1 MQSIELQTTNV
12 PKATMAYWTP
22 GRARK
27 SSRDLP
33 DDPDNTHERRQA
45 PAQGGEA
52 ARDRGRTGNQV
63 EALASTQSILRGTK
77 SLPKATPASKSTG
90 KKFSLRSWKY
100 VRAR

>member
-1 MQSIELQTTNV
+1 MQSIASRTTNV

-33 DDPDNTHERRQA
+33 DDPGNTHERRQA

-52 ARDRGRTGNQV
+52 AKDRGRN
-63 EALASTQSILRGTK
+63 SN
-77 SLPKATPASKSTG
+77 
-90 KKFSLRSWKY
+90 
-100 VRAR
+100 